1 MNSYDKRMTVVA
13 ALKAKIDTMV
23 QQQQQ
28 DMIDLQTLVNR
39 RDVAYSASSNIV
51 RALGASMDNDANNF

>member
-1 MNSYDKRMTVVA
+1 MTVVTA
-13 ALKAKIDTMV
+13 MKAKIDAMV

>member
-1 MNSYDKRMTVVA
+1 MKTKLDA
-13 ALKAKIDTMV
+13 MV

-28 DMIDLQTLVNR
+28 DMLDLQTLVNR

-51 RALGASMDNDANNF
+51 RALGTSMDNDANNF